1 MTEALQIPVIGIGA
15 GPHTSGQVLV
25 YHDLLGVMHHPHHA
39 KHVPSFCKQYAQLG
53 TQIHTALS
61 AYRDE
66 VRSSEFPQAG
76 QYSPYRMAAEEEQ
89 AFLAMLRRD
98 EEMRKKDA
106 EMIGKKLVEADEYE
120 VAKLY

>member
-1 MTEALQIPVIGIGA
+1 
-15 GPHTSGQVLV
+15 
-25 YHDLLGVMHHPHHA
+25 
-39 KHVPSFCKQYAQLG
+39 
-53 TQIHTALS
+53 
-61 AYRDE
+61 
-66 VRSSEFPQAG
+66 
-76 QYSPYRMAAEEEQ
+76 MAAEEEQ